1 MGSIKWPKDQEG
13 RSHSKMLTA
22 VIGTIITLTMVV
34 GLFVRESVIMKNRI
48 IVNVTFEHKYQFNSL
63 DQVNQY
69 KG

>member
-34 GLFVRESVIMKNRI
+34 GLFERERERHHEKSYNCKCN
-48 IVNVTFEHKYQFNSL
+48 L
-63 DQVNQY
+63 
-69 KG
+69 

>member
-48 IVNVTFEHKYQFNSL
+48 IVNVTFEHKYQFKSL
-63 DQVNQY
+63 GIVI
-69 KG
+69 K

>member
-34 GLFVRESVIMKNRI
+34 VVGLFVRESVIMKNRI
-48 IVNVTFEHKYQFNSL
+48 IVNVTFEHKYQFTSL
-63 DQVNQY
+63 
-69 KG
+69 